1 MKLAITGKGG
11 VGKTTL
17 ASLLARVFAE
27 EGRTVLAIDADPDAN
42 LAAALG
48 YAPDEFARITPVSE
62 MADLIEE
69 RTGAR
74 PGSTGGFFKVNPRV
88 DDIPDRFSATRDGVK
103 VLIMGGI
110 KKGGGGCICPE
121 SVLLR
126 SLVTHLILYRK
137 DVVIMD
143 MEAGI
148 EHLGRATAQSVDA
161 FIVVVE
167 PGQRSFQTAR
177 SIRRLARE
185 IGIDRCFVV
194 GSKVMGDEDRSLIG
208 ASLPEFKVLGFLSFS
223 PLIQR
228 ADMLGQSVFDVDP
241 GAAVEAREIAARLVK
256 VDGSQEE

>member
-17 ASLLARVFAE
+17 SSLLARVYAQ

-42 LAAALG
+42 LASALG
-48 YAPDEFARITPVSE
+48 FSPEEFSQIIPVSE
-62 MADLIEE
+62 MAELIEE
-69 RTGAR
+69 RTGAK
-74 PGSTGGFFKVNPRV
+74 PGTTGGFFKINPRV
-88 DDIPDRFSATRDGVK
+88 DDIPDRFSASRDGVK
-103 VLIMGGI
+103 LLIMGGV

-177 SIRRLARE
+177 SIRTLAGE
-185 IGIDRCFVV
+185 IGIERCFVV
-194 GSKVMGDEDRSLIG
+194 GSKVRGEDDRKLI
-208 ASLPEFKVLGFLSFS
+208 ADSLPDFTMLGFLSFS
-223 PLIQR
+223 PLVQR
-228 ADMLGQSVFDVDP
+228 ADMLGQSVYDIDP
-241 GAAVEAREIAARLVK
+241 GAAQEAREIVARLENT
-256 VDGSQEE
+256 DGG

>member
-17 ASLLARVFAE
+17 ASLLARAFAL

-48 YAPDEFARITPVSE
+48 FSPEEFSRITPISE

-88 DDIPDRFSATRDGVK
+88 DDIPDRFSAKRDGVK
-103 VLIMGGI
+103 LLIMGGI

-126 SLVTHLILYRK
+126 SLVTYLILYRK

-177 SIRRLARE
+177 SIRQLAGE
-185 IGIDRCFVV
+185 IGIERCFVV
-194 GSKVMGDEDRSLIG
+194 GSKVMSDDDRALITD
-208 ASLPEFKVLGFLSFS
+208 SLPDFQVLGFLSYS

-228 ADMLGQSVFDVDP
+228 ADMLGQCVYDVDP
-241 GAAVEAREIAARLVK
+241 GAARQAQEIAARLEK
-256 VDGSQEE
+256 LHAG

>member
-1 MKLAITGKGG
+1 VKLAITGKGG

-17 ASLLARVFAE
+17 ASLLARVYAQD
-27 EGRTVLAIDADPDAN
+27 GRNVLAIDADPDAN
-42 LAAALG
+42 LAIALG
-48 YAPDEFARITPVSE
+48 YPPEESARIKPVSE

-74 PGSTGGFFKVNPRV
+74 PGSTGGFFKMNPRV
-88 DDIPDRFSATRDGVK
+88 DDIPDRFSAVRDGIK
-103 VLIMGGI
+103 LLIMGGV

-126 SLVTHLILYRK
+126 ALVTHLVLFRK

-177 SIRRLARE
+177 AIRKLAGE

-194 GSKVMGDEDRSLIG
+194 GSKVMGEDDRRLITESL
-208 ASLPEFKVLGFLSFS
+208 SDFDVLGFLSFS
-223 PLIQR
+223 PLVQR
-228 ADMLGQSVFDVDP
+228 ADILGRSVYDTDP
-241 GAAVEAREIAARLVK
+241 GAAGEAREIVGRLEK
-256 VDGSQEE
+256 THGP

>member
-17 ASLLARVFAE
+17 ASLLARVYAQ
-27 EGRTVLAIDADPDAN
+27 EGRNVLAIDADPDAN

-48 YAPDEFARITPVSE
+48 YSPDEFSRITPISQ
-62 MADLIEE
+62 MDDLIEE

-74 PGSTGGFFKVNPRV
+74 PGTTGAFFKINPRV
-88 DDIPDRFSATRDGVK
+88 DDIPDRFSAVRDGVK
-103 VLIMGGI
+103 LLIMGGI

-121 SVLLR
+121 SVMLR

-148 EHLGRATAQSVDA
+148 EHLGRATASSVDA
-161 FIVVVE
+161 FVVVVE

-177 SIRRLARE
+177 AIRELAKQ
-185 IGIDRCFVV
+185 IGIERTFVV
-194 GSKVMGDEDRSLIG
+194 GSKVLTDDDRSLI
-208 ASLPEFKVLGFLSFS
+208 ATSLPDFEVLGYLSHS

-228 ADMLGQSVFDVDP
+228 ADMLGQSVYDTDP
-241 GAAVEAREIAARLVK
+241 GAVREAKEIAARLEK
-256 VDGSQEE
+256 VAV

>member
-1 MKLAITGKGG
+1 MKLASTGKGG

-17 ASLLARVFAE
+17 ASLLARVYAAQ
-27 EGRTVLAIDADPDAN
+27 GRTILAIDADPDAN

-48 YAPDEFARITPVSE
+48 YAPEEFSKITPVSE
-62 MADLIEE
+62 MSELIEE
-69 RTGAR
+69 RTGAK
-74 PGSTGGFFKVNPRV
+74 PGTTGGYFKINPRV
-88 DDIPDRFSATRDGVK
+88 DDIPDRFSASRNGVK
-103 VLIMGGI
+103 LLVMGGI

-126 SLVTHLILYRK
+126 SLVNHLILYQK

-177 SIRRLARE
+177 SIRRLAKE
-185 IGIDRCFVV
+185 IGIERTFVV
-194 GSKVMGDEDRSLIG
+194 GSKVMGDDDRRLV
-208 ASLPEFKVLGFLSFS
+208 AESLPDFEVLGFLSYS
-223 PLIQR
+223 SLVQR
-228 ADMLGQSVFDVDP
+228 ADMLGQSVYDTDP
-241 GAAVEAREIAARLVK
+241 NAAREAADIASRLE
-256 VDGSQEE
+256 QII

>member
-17 ASLLARVFAE
+17 SSLLARVYAQA
-27 EGRTVLAIDADPDAN
+27 GRTVLAIDADPDAN
-42 LAAALG
+42 LASALG
-48 YAPDEFARITPVSE
+48 FSPEEFSQITPVSE
-62 MADLIEE
+62 MAELIEE
-69 RTGAR
+69 RTGAK
-74 PGSTGGFFKVNPRV
+74 PGTTGGFFKINPRV
-88 DDIPDRFSATRDGVK
+88 DDIPDRFSASRDGVK
-103 VLIMGGI
+103 LLIMGGV

-177 SIRRLARE
+177 SIRSLASE
-185 IGIDRCFVV
+185 IGIEKCFVV
-194 GSKVMGDEDRSLIG
+194 GSKVRGEDDRKLI
-208 ASLPEFKVLGFLSFS
+208 ADSLPDFQVLGFLSFS
-223 PLIQR
+223 PLVQR
-228 ADMLGQSVFDVDP
+228 ADMLGQSVYDIDP
-241 GAAVEAREIAARLVK
+241 GAAQEAREIVARLENA
-256 VDGSQEE
+256 DGV

>member
-1 MKLAITGKGG
+1 VKLAITGKGG

-17 ASLLARVFAE
+17 ASLLARVYAS

-42 LAAALG
+42 LAGALG
-48 YAPDEFARITPVSE
+48 YSPEEFSKMTPVSQ
-62 MADLIEE
+62 MAELIEE
-69 RTGAR
+69 RTGAK
-74 PGSTGGFFKVNPRV
+74 PGTTGGFFKINPRV
-88 DDIPDRFSATRDGVK
+88 DDIPDRFAASRDGVRL
-103 VLIMGGI
+103 LIMGGI

-177 SIRRLARE
+177 SIRHLAKE
-185 IGIDRCFVV
+185 IGIERTFVV
-194 GSKVMGDEDRSLIG
+194 GSKVMGEDDRRLITE
-208 ASLPEFKVLGFLSFS
+208 SLPDFEVLGFLSYS
-223 PLIQR
+223 PLVQR
-228 ADMLGQSVFDVDP
+228 ADIMGQSVYDTDP
-241 GAAVEAREIAARLVK
+241 NAGQEAADIATRLEKVAAV
-256 VDGSQEE
+256 

>member
-17 ASLLARVFAE
+17 SSLLARVYAS

-42 LAAALG
+42 LAGALG
-48 YAPDEFARITPVSE
+48 YSPEEFSRIVPVSQMSE
-62 MADLIEE
+62 LIEE
-69 RTGAR
+69 RTGAK
-74 PGSTGGFFKVNPRV
+74 PGTTGGYFKINPRV

-103 VLIMGGI
+103 LLIMGGI

-121 SVLLR
+121 SALLR
-126 SLVTHLILYRK
+126 SLVTHLILYHK
-137 DVVIMD
+137 DMVIMD

-177 SIRRLARE
+177 SIRNLAKQ
-185 IGIDRCFVV
+185 IGIDRTFVV
-194 GSKVMGDEDRSLIG
+194 GSKVMGEEDRDLI
-208 ASLPEFKVLGFLSFS
+208 AQSLPDFEVLGFLSHS
-223 PLIQR
+223 PLVQR
-228 ADMLGQSVFDVDP
+228 ADMMGKSVYDTDP
-241 GAAVEAREIAARLVK
+241 NAAQEAADIAARLDRV
-256 VDGSQEE
+256 VAV